1 MLPPGLEPHL
11 LGQRP
16 VQVCRPPGSVALPQR
31 PTGGRAGHLQAPGR
45 PTAVPGGGASLLR
58 PQICAVIRS
67 HDRSAEAV
75 PTASPCGAGGQS
87 QMSVSGGQC
96 FTPRTHVGGSQRQH
110 RARAMGALSAVST
123 CRPNVRENT
132 WSDGGTVPP
141 RCEDHAGTQARSRDA
156 QYPYPLVAAS
166 AIKHEGWAPSRS
178 LPLVKTRGHIS
189 HNTHFPR
196 QPTGQA
202 VPLLVVMMLLA
213 LTQSLFSTSAW
224 AGPHGSGAEWA
235 PLPNS

>member
-1 MLPPGLEPHL
+1 MTGLLRLFQLPP
-11 LGQRP
+11 
-16 VQVCRPPGSVALPQR
+16 
-31 PTGGRAGHLQAPGR
+31 RAGQEGSPRCQCLGD
-45 PTAVPGGGASLLR
+45 S
-58 PQICAVIRS
+58 
-67 HDRSAEAV
+67 
-75 PTASPCGAGGQS
+75 ASP
-87 QMSVSGGQC
+87 
-96 FTPRTHVGGSQRQH
+96 PRTHMGGSQRQH
-110 RARAMGALSAVST
+110 RAQAMEALSAVST
-123 CRPNVRENT
+123 CCLNVRENT

-156 QYPYPLVAAS
+156 QYPYPLVVAS
-166 AIKHEGWAPSRS
+166 AINHEGWASSRS

-202 VPLLVVMMLLA
+202 APLLVVMLLA